1 MTVESKKISFN
12 NDEGRDFITVL
23 RKRVNL
29 YFAEKKRSP
38 KANIFTYL
46 KTFFM
51 MGTVFLTYG
60 VLVANVTG
68 GWGIFG
74 LYTLL
79 AFFVAFGT
87 MNVSHDALHG
97 AYMTHPLGNRILGFL
112 MDLFGASSF
121 YWKKEHTI
129 DHHTYTNIDEHDADL
144 DVPIL
149 LRLCPNAP
157 YRSFHRFQNWYAPIL
172 YSLNLLRWVYFSD
185 YRRLYHVFK
194 GTASEAATP
203 SKWEIFWLL
212 FFKCVHVF
220 LFLVVPILTLSIS
233 PWLVVLS
240 YLCFLGVIGVTLTVI
255 FQLAHIVENVSF
267 PLPNAEGK
275 MENSFATHQ
284 LTTTSNFATKSKMVS
299 FLFGGLNF
307 QVEHHLLPHICHTH
321 LPAVASIVKETTKEF
336 GLPYYEN
343 PSFFKAVRSHF
354 RTLKKLGELP
364 QECKAPAR
372 PKMI

>member
-1 MTVESKKISFN
+1 MALKSKKVTFN
-12 NDEGRDFITVL
+12 NEEGRDFITVL

-29 YFAEKKRSP
+29 YFSESSSSP
-38 KANIFTYL
+38 KANLFTYL
-46 KTFFM
+46 KSFFM
-51 MGTVFLTYG
+51 MGLVVLTYG
-60 VLVANVTG
+60 LLVTGVVGG
-68 GWGIFG
+68 GWGVLGI
-74 LYTLL
+74 YVLL

-87 MNVSHDALHG
+87 MNVAHDALHG
-97 AYMTHPLGNRILGFL
+97 AYLTNPLGNRALGFL

-157 YRSFHRFQNWYAPIL
+157 YRPFHRFQNWYAPLL
-172 YSLNLLRWVYFSD
+172 YSLNLMRWVYFSD

-194 GTASEAATP
+194 GTCSEAAKP
-203 SKWEIFWLL
+203 SALEIFLLL
-212 FFKCVHVF
+212 FFKIVHVT
-220 LFLVVPILTLSIS
+220 LFLIVPLLCLPL
-233 PWLVVLS
+233 PWWQVLLS
-240 YLCFLGVIGVTLTVI
+240 YLVFLSVTGVTLTII
-255 FQLAHIVENVSF
+255 FQLAHIVENVTF

-275 MENSFATHQ
+275 MENNFAAHQ
-284 LTTTSNFATKSKMVS
+284 LSTTSNFGTKNWFVS

-321 LPAVASIVKETTKEF
+321 LPKIAPIVEETAKEF

-343 PSFFKAVRSHF
+343 STFTQAVKSHF
-354 RTLKKLGELP
+354 STLKKLGKSP
-364 QECKAPAR
+364 QAATEVIR
-372 PKMI
+372 V